1 MLQLANI
8 VQNVTSDTGVAVGL
22 VVSLISAA
30 VGCTWWLG
38 RRLNKIDSAFMSLG
52 GRLEAI
58 EQRELDNY
66 TLAQAEVHAL
76 RTAIANPAMKVPD
89 PRDPSRIIE
98 TGKQ

>member
-1 MLQLANI
+1 MIANI
-8 VQNVTSDTGVAVGL
+8 IQNVSSDTGVAVGL
-22 VVSLISAA
+22 VITLITVA
-30 VGCTWWLG
+30 VVCTTWISK
-38 RRLNKIDSAFMSLG
+38 RLNKIDQAFTALG

-76 RTAIANPAMKVPD
+76 RTAIANPSMKVPD

-98 TGKQ
+98 TGKP